1 MQYIDPYAA
10 FAAVIYFFGVFLYY
24 VHVKTILYLLEKEH
38 EMNRRKILSDSIF
51 WIFNVLVLMWIEFTG
66 EDDAA

>member
-24 VHVKTILYLLEKEH
+24 VHVKTIFYFLEKSD
-38 EMNRRKILSDSIF
+38 EMHFGKVTFSSLL
-51 WIFNVLVLMWIEFTG
+51 WIFNVVMLMWVEFTG
-66 EDDAA
+66 EDDDR

>member
-24 VHVKTILYLLEKEH
+24 VHVKTIFYFLEKPH
-38 EMNRRKILSDSIF
+38 EMHFGRVIF
-51 WIFNVLVLMWIEFTG
+51 SSLLWIFNVVALMWVEFTG
-66 EDDAA
+66 EDDDR

>member
-24 VHVKTILYLLEKEH
+24 VHVKTIFYFLEKPD
-38 EMNRRKILSDSIF
+38 EMHFGKDIF
-51 WIFNVLVLMWIEFTG
+51 SSLLWIFNVVMLMWVEFTG
-66 EDDAA
+66 EDDDR

>member
-66 EDDAA
+66 EDDDR

>member
-24 VHVKTILYLLEKEH
+24 VHVRTIFYFLEKPD
-38 EMNRRKILSDSIF
+38 EMSFPKVIF
-51 WIFNVLVLMWIEFTG
+51 SSLLWVFNVVALMWVEFTG
-66 EDDAA
+66 EDDDR

>member
-51 WIFNVLVLMWIEFTG
+51 WIFNVLMLMWIEFTG
-66 EDDAA
+66 EDDDR

>member
-24 VHVKTILYLLEKEH
+24 VHVKTIFYFLKKPDEMHFGKVIFSSLL
-38 EMNRRKILSDSIF
+38 
-51 WIFNVLVLMWIEFTG
+51 WIFNVVMLMWVEFTG
-66 EDDAA
+66 EDDDR